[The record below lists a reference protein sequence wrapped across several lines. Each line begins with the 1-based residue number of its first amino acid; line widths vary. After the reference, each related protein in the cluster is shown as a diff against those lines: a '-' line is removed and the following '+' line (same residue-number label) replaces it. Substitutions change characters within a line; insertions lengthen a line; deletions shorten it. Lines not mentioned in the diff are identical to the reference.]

1 MPEIECPQ
9 CGHRALSVATR
20 CPRCGHEFPPNL
32 IQPLPSTAE
41 RHWVR
46 WSVMGA
52 VALALI
58 IVVGRF
64 GRDESAST
72 TSKPPR
78 PEAAAMVVGD
88 TTPRDTVRR
97 DSIPPAAAVAP
108 AQQPP
113 PLKPAPTRPQPQ
125 PQLQP
130 QAAPPERR
138 SDVPPSGPAVPAAGL
153 EQRYATVFVN
163 VRRSRSPSAT
173 TTAVLQPG
181 EAVLV
186 DSLRRGW
193 YRITRDGRVL
203 GYADRRFLST
213 TPR

>member
-58 IVVGRF
+58 LVVGRF
-64 GRDESAST
+64 GRDESASNK
-72 TSKPPR
+72 SPR
-78 PEAAAMVVGD
+78 PEATPVVVAD
-88 TTPRDTVRR
+88 TTPRDSVRR
-97 DSIPPAAAVAP
+97 DTLPEKAP
-108 AQQPP
+108 AP
-113 PLKPAPTRPQPQ
+113 KPAPTPPQPQ
-125 PQLQP
+125 QSP
-130 QAAPPERR
+130 PPERR
-138 SDVPPSGPAVPAAGL
+138 SAVAPSAAPAAPAAPSAAGL

>member
-9 CGHRALSVATR
+9 CGHRALGVATR

-58 IVVGRF
+58 IAIGKF
-64 GRDESAST
+64 GRYESAST
-72 TSKPPR
+72 TGKPPR
-78 PEAAAMVVGD
+78 PEAAATAVAETM
-88 TTPRDTVRR
+88 PRDTIRR
-97 DSIPPAAAVAP
+97 DST
-108 AQQPP
+108 PP
-113 PLKPAPTRPQPQ
+113 PLPQPQ
-125 PQLQP
+125 QQP
-130 QAAPPERR
+130 QAVPQERR
-138 SDVPPSGPAVPAAGL
+138 RDVPPSAPAVPAAGQ

-163 VRRSRSPSAT
+163 VRRTPSAGST
-173 TTAVLQPG
+173 TVAVLNPG
-181 EAVLV
+181 DAVLV

-193 YRITRDGRVL
+193 YRIIRDGRVL
-203 GYADRRFLST
+203 GYADRRYLST

>member
-9 CGHRALSVATR
+9 CGHRALGVATR

-32 IQPLPSTAE
+32 IQPLPSTAD

-58 IVVGRF
+58 IAIGKF
-64 GRDESAST
+64 GRYESAST
-72 TSKPPR
+72 TGKPPR
-78 PEAAAMVVGD
+78 PEVASTAVAETM
-88 TTPRDTVRR
+88 PRDTTRR
-97 DSIPPAAAVAP
+97 DSIPPAAAAP
-108 AQQPP
+108 AQKPP
-113 PLKPAPTRPQPQ
+113 PPKPAPLRPLPQPRQQ
-125 PQLQP
+125 PQTV
-130 QAAPPERR
+130 PPERR
-138 SDVPPSGPAVPAAGL
+138 SDVPPSAPAVQVTGL

-163 VRRSRSPSAT
+163 VRRTPSAGST
-173 TTAVLQPG
+173 TVAVLNPG
-181 EAVLV
+181 DAVLV

-193 YRITRDGRVL
+193 YRIIRDGRVL
-203 GYADRRFLST
+203 GYADRRYLSP